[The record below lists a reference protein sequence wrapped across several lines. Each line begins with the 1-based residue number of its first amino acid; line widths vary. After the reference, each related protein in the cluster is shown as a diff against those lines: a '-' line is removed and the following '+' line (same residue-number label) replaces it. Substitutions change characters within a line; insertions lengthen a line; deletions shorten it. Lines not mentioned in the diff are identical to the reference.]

1 MAATLSMR
9 VAANAVV
16 LVSQPRTAM
25 ASYTPQS
32 DAAHTKAG
40 EETATGAAAAAP
52 SSADS
57 ARTAS
62 PPADAPNQQLSP
74 QAMAAAAKGVSATI
88 MPTDRAAGDQAANAS
103 QAPVNSASA
112 ANSSAAAAQMAP
124 LQNTTAAPAPAAA
137 AAANLPAPP
146 PTVSMQVALSLH
158 QAVKSGSDHIQI
170 QLQPADLG
178 AVNVKLNINH
188 DGSVTMVVSAD
199 RSDTLNLLKQ
209 DASGLTQ
216 ALRNAGL
223 QADSSSL
230 SFNLRGGYQFNQQ
243 QQQQPSYSGGGGTPS
258 RYSARANDLAIIAP
272 ISRAASSHSGSLD
285 IHV

>member
-1 MAATLSMR
+1 
-9 VAANAVV
+9 
-16 LVSQPRTAM
+16 
-25 ASYTPQS
+25 
-32 DAAHTKAG
+32 
-40 EETATGAAAAAP
+40 
-52 SSADS
+52 
-57 ARTAS
+57 
-62 PPADAPNQQLSP
+62 
-74 QAMAAAAKGVSATI
+74 AAAAKGATATAV
-88 MPTDRAAGDQAANAS
+88 PTDHGASDQVANGG
-103 QAPVNSASA
+103 QAPTNTASA
-112 ANSSAAAAQMAP
+112 ANSPVAAAQLAP
-124 LQNTTAAPAPAAA
+124 LQNTSAAPAQTA

-178 AVNVKLNINH
+178 AVDVKLNINH
-188 DGSVTMVVSAD
+188 DGRVTMVVSAD

-243 QQQQPSYSGGGGTPS
+243 QQQQPSYSGGGVTPS
-258 RYSARANDLAIIAP
+258 RYSARADDLAIVAP
-272 ISRAASSHSGSLD
+272 IPRAASSHSG
-285 IHV
+285 